1 MRPPVSWSIELST
14 TGLLKANSLAARVLP
29 RLPAGVR
36 IYLPALPQDP
46 PDAIE
51 NALTLLRRENPGLVP
66 VPHIAASRG
75 DVGLVKVL
83 AEHEKFPV
91 ATKTTDTKGR
101 MPLAVVVGDAR
112 KAAIADIVGP
122 VAEAVPGNKI
132 APEP

>member
-1 MRPPVSWSIELST
+1 MGGFNRM
-14 TGLLKANSLAARVLP
+14 LKM
-29 RLPAGVR
+29 
-36 IYLPALPQDP
+36 LPQRWKQTP
-46 PDAIE
+46 
-51 NALTLLRRENPGLVP
+51 T
-66 VPHIAASRG
+66 HIAASRG

-101 MPLAVVVGDAR
+101 TPLAVVVGDAR